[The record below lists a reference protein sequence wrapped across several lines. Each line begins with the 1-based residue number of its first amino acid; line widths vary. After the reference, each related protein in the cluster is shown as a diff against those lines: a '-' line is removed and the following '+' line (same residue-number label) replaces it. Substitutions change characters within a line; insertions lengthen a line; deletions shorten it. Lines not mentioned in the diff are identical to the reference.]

1 MAFKGLRFAYLNMR
15 NTYSASIA
23 MKVALFGVLL
33 IPVIFAGFYLSA
45 FLDPYARLDTVAVAV
60 VNEDEGATI
69 NGADRNLGKDVC
81 NDLKNEDEGL
91 QWNFVSADEAQT
103 GLEEGTYYMVCT
115 IPSDFSATI
124 AAADSEHPERTKFT
138 ITYDESKN
146 MLASQ
151 IGATVWKQVQQQVN
165 ASIIKEYWQNVFG
178 QMNDA
183 STQLGEAAEGAQELA
198 DGLQTAREGNVT
210 ITSNLR
216 TLAAGSR
223 TLEAGL
229 DQLAEGSSQVDA
241 GVQSLSSGMDDL
253 SQGSS
258 TLNAGLQEL
267 DSKTAG
273 LESLPAA
280 TQQLSDGAKRLEGG
294 IQTVNTYLVKV
305 SQSGQVIAQNLSTI
319 GADLTTAGA
328 ALQDAADKVQSYA
341 ASGALSADRAQA
353 LGADLTKAKGAL
365 SDAGAQTTA
374 AGSTLQ
380 QMSAGADQSQLT
392 ALQEGATQ
400 LSSGLALLNQS
411 VQASVPAL
419 SAGVSQLTQGS
430 GQLDAGIK
438 RAQAGASQLAANTPA
453 LAAGAA
459 QAQAGSSEIAS
470 GSAALAEGSQTLGA
484 GLDAA
489 ASGSQELAEGIAEGA
504 DEMHFSD
511 DEIEARSNAMNEP
524 VELDEQYYTS
534 VENYG
539 AGFSPF
545 FLGLGVWVGCIFA
558 GFLFKP
564 LNRRLCISGANPF
577 LVAFV
582 GFVPLATFAI
592 LQTVIAQLFIQFG
605 LGVQINNVPA
615 YYGMG
620 ILCALSFMAIMQFLV
635 AGFGFPGRFIAVV
648 LLTLQLTS
656 AAGTFPVETAPEFFN
671 IINPWMPMTYLVDG
685 MRQIMNGMNMGIAAY
700 DAAVLALFGLIFF
713 LLTVIV
719 AYKNRTVEMHQLYPL
734 LDL

>member
-1 MAFKGLRFAYLNMR
+1 MAFKGLRFTYLNLR
-15 NTYSASIA
+15 NTYSSSIA

-45 FLDPYARLDTVAVAV
+45 FLDPYARLDTIAVAV

-69 NGADRNLGKDVC
+69 NGVERNLGKDVC

-115 IPSDFSATI
+115 IPADFSQTVAS
-124 AAADSEHPERTKFT
+124 ADSEHPEKTDFV

-151 IGATVWKQVQQQVN
+151 VGATVWKQVQQQVN

-183 STQLGEAAEGAQELA
+183 SAQLGEAAEGAQELA

-216 TLAAGSR
+216 TLAAGSA
-223 TLEAGL
+223 TLEGGL
-229 DQLAEGSSQVDA
+229 DQLSDGSQQVDA
-241 GVQSLSSGMDDL
+241 GVQSLSRGMDDL
-253 SQGSS
+253 SAGSS

-267 DSKTAG
+267 DAKTEG

-280 TQQLSDGAKRLEGG
+280 TQQLADGAKRVEGG
-294 IQTVNTYLVKV
+294 IQSVNTYLVKV
-305 SQSGQVIAQNLSTI
+305 SESGQLIATNLRSISADLST
-319 GADLTTAGA
+319 AGT
-328 ALQDAADKVQSYA
+328 ALQDAKDKVQNYA
-341 ASGALSADRAQA
+341 STGALSPDRAQA
-353 LGADLTKAKGAL
+353 LGADLTKAKDAL
-365 SDAGAQTTA
+365 TDAGAQTQA

-380 QMSAGADQSQLT
+380 QMSSGASTDQLT
-392 ALQEGATQ
+392 QLQQGATE
-400 LSSGLALLNQS
+400 LSSGLSLLNQT

-419 SAGVSQLTQGS
+419 SAGVSQLAQGS
-430 GQLDAGIK
+430 NQLDAGIQ
-438 RAQAGASQLAANTPA
+438 RARTGVDQLAANTPA

-459 QAQAGSSEIAS
+459 EAQAGSNALAQ
-470 GSAALAEGSQTLGA
+470 GSQALAEGSETLGQ
-484 GLDAA
+484 GLDTAA
-489 ASGSQELAEGIAEGA
+489 AGSQELADGIAEGA
-504 DEMHFSD
+504 GEMQFSD
-511 DEIEARSNAMNEP
+511 EEIEARANAMSEP
-524 VELDEQYYTS
+524 VELDEEYYTS

-577 LVAFV
+577 LVALV
-582 GFVPLATFAI
+582 GYVPLASFAV
-592 LQTVIAQLFIQFG
+592 LQTVIAQLFIQLG

-620 ILCALSFMAIMQFLV
+620 ILCALCFMAIMQFLV

-671 IINPWMPMTYLVDG
+671 IISPWMPMTYLVDG
-685 MRQIMNGMNMGIAAY
+685 MRQIMSGLNMGVAAY
-700 DAAVLALFGLIFF
+700 DAAILALFGLVFF

-719 AYKNRTVEMHQLYPL
+719 AYKHRTVEMHQLHPL